1 MLNSAINTQQEV
13 IWTLICSVRI
23 TEFHSYSKTLV
34 SQLKKQNLTFLKSHG
49 SVILVPGLEPGSLQ
63 LPFPTPLHELGSV
76 AETDV
81 QDPPVMASF
90 LQALR

>member
-23 TEFHSYSKTLV
+23 TEFHSKTLV
-34 SQLKKQNLTFLKSHG
+34 SQLKKQNLTFPKSHG